1 MNCIRCSSEDL
12 FQFEV
17 GQSPSPPKAAD
28 LPLVC
33 RGCNAIMV
41 SGEVIDLPEVLAKP
55 ILDLAE
61 GAKGYG
67 AKARQ
72 ELEELAKADPEAR
85 VEGYMSN
92 FYRAAYMDGFFRAL
106 MFFRHNSREGRLVRL
121 RELWDKSELTGSK
134 ASRDENGYGTFDRVC
149 IEMPEAEYTEF
160 AQLLYLSAVPGES
173 NAKSHSHK
181 HPSGSKH
188 RPSVP

>member
-1 MNCIRCSSEDL
+1 MNCLRCGSEDL

-17 GQSPSPPKAAD
+17 GQAPSPPKAAD
-28 LPLVC
+28 LPCVC

-41 SGEVIDLPEVLAKP
+41 SGEVVDLPEVLAKP

-61 GAKGYG
+61 GSKAYG
-67 AKARQ
+67 AKARE

-106 MFFRHNSREGRLVRL
+106 MFFRHNSREGRLIRL
-121 RELWDKSELTGSK
+121 RELWKKVTMSGRAEG
-134 ASRDENGYGTFDRVC
+134 RIVCFEMDRVS
-149 IEMPEAEYTEF
+149 YNEF
-160 AQLLYLSAVPGES
+160 EQLLHLSAIPGES

-181 HPSGSKH
+181 HPSRSKH